1 MDLARCRVH
10 EPEHFFVRGA
20 AQSRRALRICAA
32 CPVRDECLRYAVE
45 NEVEFGI
52 WGGMTERQRRRAIRE
67 GQTVVPV

>member
-20 AQSRRALRICAA
+20 AQSRRALRICSA
-32 CPVRDECLRYAVE
+32 CPVREQCLRYAFE

-52 WGGMTERQRRRAIRE
+52 WGGMTERDRRRAMRE
-67 GQTVVPV
+67 GHVPVGV